1 MCSGIF
7 LGDLTSGLN
16 GRNKLSSF
24 KNRHFACTH
33 ARGGENSRTKVQNVV
48 TISAAICSFSGKRID
63 LFHRPRI
70 EDQLNPL
77 REALLS
83 HRIYGE
89 MNRLDVL
96 RLFMEHHV
104 FAVWDFMSLLKV
116 LQRQLCCVE
125 VPWVVPAD
133 PLACRFINEIVLAE
147 ESDDDGRGGFAS
159 HFELYHRSMKQCG
172 ANTAGIDGFLCELR
186 RGVPVLTA
194 LASPEVPK
202 AARRFVEQTFRIIET
217 GNLCA
222 VASAFTF
229 GREDLLPSVFQR
241 IVDELN
247 TQAGGQL
254 DEFKYY
260 LERHIGLDGDEHGPM
275 ATRLVQSFCASDE
288 SLWRVAEETAVSC
301 LMARQQLWDGI
312 YEAVNGKGV
321 PSGVAEA

>member
-1 MCSGIF
+1 M
-7 LGDLTSGLN
+7 L
-16 GRNKLSSF
+16 
-24 KNRHFACTH
+24 
-33 ARGGENSRTKVQNVV
+33 
-48 TISAAICSFSGKRID
+48 
-63 LFHRPRI
+63 HRPRI
-70 EDQLNPL
+70 EEQLNPL
-77 REALLS
+77 REALLN

-89 MNRLDVL
+89 MHRLDVL

-116 LQRQLCCVE
+116 LQRRLCCVE

-133 PLACRFINEIVLAE
+133 PQACRFINEIVLSE

-172 ANTAGIDGFLCELR
+172 ANTAGIDGFLSDLR

-194 LASPEVPK
+194 LASPAVPE
-202 AARRFVEQTFRIIET
+202 AARRFVEQTFEIIET

-222 VASAFTF
+222 VASAFTY
-229 GREDLLPSVFQR
+229 GREDLLPDVFQR

-254 DEFKYY
+254 DDFKHY

-275 ATRLVQSFCASDE
+275 ATRLVQSLCGSDE
-288 SLWRVAEETAVSC
+288 SLWKVAEETAVSC
-301 LMARQQLWDGI
+301 LMARQKLWDGI
-312 YEAVNGKGV
+312 YEAVRRHGV
-321 PSGVAEA
+321 SLGHVSV